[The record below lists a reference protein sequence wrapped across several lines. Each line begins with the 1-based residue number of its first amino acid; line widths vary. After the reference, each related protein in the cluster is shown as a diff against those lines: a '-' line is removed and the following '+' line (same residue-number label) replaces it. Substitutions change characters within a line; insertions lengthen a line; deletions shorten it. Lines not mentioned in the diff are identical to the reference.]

1 MYHINCHIQSEICT
15 RQRLRNSAY
24 SLRQYY
30 PNYLHATLS
39 PIHTYLYNSSISTF
53 HHYSTLPIDLSTLS
67 IYLST
72 PSIHLYTLSIY
83 LPYLSIY
90 LSTLSIYLSTL
101 SIYPPYLS
109 IYLPYLSI
117 HPIYLSTLS
126 IYPPCLP
133 YHEYKVRHC
142 W

>member
-39 PIHTYLYNSSISTF
+39 PILTYLSNSPTYPTQLSLRSII
-53 HHYSTLPIDLSTLS
+53 TLP
-67 IYLST
+67 Y
-72 PSIHLYTLSIY
+72 LSIY

-90 LSTLSIYLSTL
+90 PPHLSIYTPCLSIYPIYL

-117 HPIYLSTLS
+117 HPIYLSIYPIYLSTLS
-126 IYPPCLP
+126 TLP
-133 YHEYKVRHC
+133 
-142 W
+142 